1 MRVLVLALLALAVPA
16 VTAAAGSPSA
26 DEQALPSSPPQRSS
40 PDFLF
45 DRPGGSVGL
54 RGSWVFTR
62 GGSDWYDFV
71 TEHLTLEGGDFNAP
85 AIGADVGIAITP
97 RLDVVVGVEFS
108 QSQTASEYRDFVD
121 NLRLPIEQ
129 RTRLRELNLSGGLKF
144 ALTERGRAVGQFAW
158 VPRTVVPYVGAGG
171 GMLWFEVRQS
181 GDFVDFVDSSIFT
194 DVFQSRGW
202 TPSAHVFGGVD
213 IRVVRRLFLTFDG
226 RYVWASGDLGSEWI
240 GFDPIDLNGLRL
252 AAGINVVF

>member
-1 MRVLVLALLALAVPA
+1 MLILLLAMLAVSVPA
-16 VTAAAGSPSA
+16 ATAAAAPPPA
-26 DEQALPSSPPQRSS
+26 DEQNLPSSPQRSS

-45 DRPGGSVGL
+45 DRPQGSVGL

-62 GGSDWYDFV
+62 AGSDWYDFV
-71 TEHLTLEGGDFNAP
+71 TEHLTLENGDFNTA
-85 AIGADVGIAITP
+85 AIAADVGIAITP
-97 RLDVVVGVEFS
+97 RLDAVASVDFS

-129 RTRLRELNLSGGLKF
+129 RTRLREVNLTGGLKF
-144 ALTERGRAVGQFAW
+144 ALTERGREVGQFAW
-158 VPRTVVPYVGAGG
+158 VPRSFVPYVGAGG
-171 GMLWFEVRQS
+171 GLLWFEVRQS

-213 IRVVRRLFLTFDG
+213 IRVLRRVFLTLDG
-226 RYVWASGDLGSEWI
+226 RYRWASGDLGSDWI
-240 GFDPIDLNGLRL
+240 DFDPIDLNGLRL
-252 AAGINVVF
+252 AAGISVVF